1 MLTNTTVAIKSKFI
15 SSLLL
20 FAVIFLVARPLRK
33 ELFFCG
39 FPYKKRYQ
47 QIYFWS
53 KIFSLTLYAMLK
65 LSKTTSPQTDCI
77 TLYCG

>member
-1 MLTNTTVAIKSKFI
+1 MLTNTSTKTQINE
-15 SSLLL
+15 
-20 FAVIFLVARPLRK
+20 FLVVICCISLDMYFIDNLSDLK
-33 ELFFCG
+33 SS
-39 FPYKKRYQ
+39 KKRYQ

-53 KIFSLTLYAMLK
+53 KILSSTLYAMLK